1 MSIARFIREHLGS
14 ILDEW
19 EQFARAIPAVSA
31 RSPATLRDHAEGIL
45 LTIADDLEH
54 AQSEH
59 QQEQKSKGNAP
70 PEAGTSQAR
79 KHGSERVLEGFTV
92 NDAMSEYRAL
102 RASVVRLW
110 GRQQQLSSAPACVEL
125 IRFNEAIDQAL
136 TESLAGYSEDKE
148 RSTRLYDT
156 LLSASPDLSFIVD
169 TRARLVYGNA
179 ALAAE
184 FGESLSQLKGKR
196 LGEQDGIVQEAFEEH
211 VRLAAHTKS
220 TTLGELSR
228 HRRGANVTYEY
239 LLVPVV
245 DNQGRVDA
253 VAGIARDV
261 TQRKASE
268 ERYRH
273 SAQYDDLTG
282 LPNRQLFRDRL
293 ALEIKRADRTGL
305 PLALMFVDLD
315 GFKEVNDL
323 EGHAAGDELL
333 RQGADRIRACVRD
346 SDTVARLGGD
356 EFTVILTAIRNMP
369 HVDMLAQHLLDE
381 LARPF
386 SLDGHSVSITGSI
399 GIALYPHDAGT
410 AAQLLTHADQAM
422 YAAKHS
428 GRNRFSYF
436 TADMRLTAWQ
446 HLQRINELR
455 VALAEHQFMVHYQ
468 PVIALSGGAIVGAEA
483 QLRWQHPVHG
493 EMAAAEF
500 IALAEEAGLAG
511 RIDEWVLDDAL
522 ERVREWANLRTAPLF
537 VSINTSSLGLS
548 GEASEQHWKVIIERV
563 NQARLPVTLEI
574 TEAMLL
580 SQERTLR
587 KTVQDLARSGVPL
600 CLDGFG
606 NGLSSILSLTRLP
619 LTGLKLAQ
627 ALVQAL
633 REPAP
638 QALARGIIATG
649 HALGI
654 KVTAEGV
661 ETQEQKAQL
670 HELGCDY
677 AQGFL
682 FSDALPAA
690 ALANLLQVGPDAAP
704 VA

>member
-1 MSIARFIREHLGS
+1 MPIASFIREHIGT

-19 EQFARAIPAVSA
+19 EEFARAIPAVRV

-54 AQSEH
+54 GQSDR
-59 QQEQKSKGNAP
+59 QQEQKSKGHAP
-70 PEAGTSQAR
+70 PLPGISQAR
-79 KHGSERVLEGFTV
+79 QHGSDRVLEGFTV

-110 GRQQQLSSAPACVEL
+110 DRHQQLTGTPACVEL

-169 TRARLVYGNA
+169 TSARLVYGNA

-184 FGESLSQLKGKR
+184 FGESISHLKGRR
-196 LGEQDGIVQEAFEEH
+196 LGEPDGIVQDAFEEH
-211 VRLAAHTKS
+211 VRLASGTKS
-220 TTLGELSR
+220 TTRGELSR
-228 HRRGANVTYEY
+228 QRRGASVTYEY
-239 LLVPVV
+239 LLVPVI
-245 DNQGRVDA
+245 DDQGQVEA

-293 ALEIKRADRTGL
+293 ALEIKRADRIGL
-305 PLALMFVDLD
+305 PLALMFIDLD

-323 EGHAAGDELL
+323 QGHAAGDELL

-356 EFTVILTAIRNMP
+356 EFTVILTAIRDMP
-369 HVDMLAQHLLDE
+369 HVDVLAQHLLDE

-386 SLDGHSVSITGSI
+386 VLDGQSVSITGSI

-410 AAQLLTHADQAM
+410 AAELLSHADQAM
-422 YAAKHS
+422 YAVKHT
-428 GRNRFSYF
+428 GRNRFGYF
-436 TADMRLTAWQ
+436 TADMRRTAGQ
-446 HLQRINELR
+446 HLKWIDELR
-455 VALAEHQFMVHYQ
+455 VAVAEHQFVVHYQ
-468 PVIALSGGAIVGAEA
+468 PVVALSGGAIVGAEA

-493 EMAAAEF
+493 ELAAADF

-511 RIDEWVLDDAL
+511 QIDEWVLEDAL
-522 ERVREWANLRTAPLF
+522 GRAREWATLRAAPMF
-537 VSINTSSLGLS
+537 VSINKSSLGLS
-548 GEASEQHWKVIIERV
+548 GEASERHWRAIIERV

-580 SQERTLR
+580 SQARTHR
-587 KTVQDLARSGVPL
+587 KTVQELAHSGVPL
-600 CLDGFG
+600 CLDDFG
-606 NGLSSILSLTRLP
+606 SGHSSMLSLTRLP
-619 LTGLKLAQ
+619 LTGLKIAPS
-627 ALVQAL
+627 LVRAL
-633 REPAP
+633 REPVE
-638 QALARGIIATG
+638 QALAKGIIATG

-661 ETQEQKAQL
+661 ETQEQQAQL

-690 ALANLLQVGPDAAP
+690 GLANLLKGQPDAAP
-704 VA
+704 VT